1 MTRNEH
7 IKLTVKEESP
17 RLLNFI
23 RKRVPDREEAEDIL
37 QDVFT
42 QLVFSFESIQSAER
56 IGSWLYTTA
65 RNRITDYFRKKR
77 PDRFSDRRMSNA
89 DGEETLGMEE
99 IIPTDLFDPEDEFM
113 RPVIADAME
122 DALAELPEEQRSV
135 FMMHVFDEMS
145 FREISEMTGIPV
157 NTLLSRK
164 RYAVL
169 HLRNR
174 LEELYEQIKNY

>member
-23 RKRVPDREEAEDIL
+23 RKRVPDRDEAEDIL

-42 QLVFSFESIQSAER
+42 QLVYSFESIQSAER
-56 IGSWLYTTA
+56 VGSWLYTTA

-77 PDRFSDRRMSNA
+77 PDRFSDRRMSNN
-89 DGEETLGMEE
+89 DGEEVLGIEE
-99 IIPTDLFDPEDEFM
+99 IIPTDLFDPEDEYM
-113 RPVIADAME
+113 RPVIAEAME
-122 DALAELPEEQRSV
+122 DAIAELPEEQRDV
-135 FMMHVFDEMS
+135 FVMHVLEEKS
-145 FREISEMTGIPV
+145 FREISELTAVPV

-169 HLRNR
+169 YLRNR
-174 LEELYEQIKNY
+174 LEELYEQIKNS

>member
-1 MTRNEH
+1 METALTRNEH

-23 RKRVPDREEAEDIL
+23 RKRVPDRNEAEDIL

-77 PDRFSDRRMSNA
+77 PDRFSDRRMSNS

-99 IIPTDLFDPEDEFM
+99 IIPTELFDPEDEFM

-122 DALAELPEEQRSV
+122 DALAELPEEQREV

-145 FREISEMTGIPV
+145 FKEISEMTGVPV

-174 LEELYEQIKNY
+174 